1 MTGHHCFYP
10 MKGKEKYNRV
20 HALCELMGNLKVF
33 LVHQTKLEGLS
44 DTAQGIQGS
53 RSSYCCSPYGNPFT
67 LDATKPGD
75 CSPTQLALGGLLQI
89 HQSHN
94 DTVNKGSFPKPLA
107 INIK

>member
-1 MTGHHCFYP
+1 MIGHHCSYP

-33 LVHQTKLEGLS
+33 LVHQTNLEGLS
-44 DTAQGIQGS
+44 DTAQGIQG
-53 RSSYCCSPYGNPFT
+53 CSPYGNPFT
-67 LDATKPGD
+67 VDATKPGD
-75 CSPTQLALGGLLQI
+75 CFPTQLALEGLLQI

-94 DTVNKGSFPKPLA
+94 DTVNKGSFPKPLV